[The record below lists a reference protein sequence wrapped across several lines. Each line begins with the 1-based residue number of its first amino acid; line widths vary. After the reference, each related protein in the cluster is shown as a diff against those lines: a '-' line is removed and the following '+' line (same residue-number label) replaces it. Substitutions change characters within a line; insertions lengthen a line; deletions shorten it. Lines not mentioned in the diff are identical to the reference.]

1 MSQITSRPRSNL
13 SFEGTSLSG
22 PPLNSALGVILGIQ
36 PSRQAVFAMIILG
49 RVTLPLRA
57 LLANL
62 CGIDHKG
69 ARAPLTPLAW
79 AKNFQVVEC
88 VVRLFGILNITEDS
102 FSDGGLYLAPHR
114 ALEHAR
120 SLIAAGADVVDVGPA
135 SSHPDSTPVSSAT
148 QIDRLR
154 PILASELDKRILS
167 VDCTSADVQRFAIE
181 HGVGYLNDIR
191 GFCEPEIY
199 PLLADSSV
207 RLVVMHSIS
216 NSEVAKRMDVSP
228 AHILDRVL
236 RFFDERLET
245 LLSSGIS
252 STRVILDPG
261 MGFFLGTDPETS
273 IEVLRHVREIK
284 DRYSLPILISV
295 SRKSFLQTLAGATTG
310 TTEAATLAAEIFCFD
325 QGVDFIRTHDPK
337 RLQQAIAVWKALRG
351 WNQ

>member
-1 MSQITSRPRSNL
+1 M
-13 SFEGTSLSG
+13 
-22 PPLNSALGVILGIQ
+22 GIQ

-154 PILASELDKRILS
+154 PILAS
-167 VDCTSADVQRFAIE
+167 
-181 HGVGYLNDIR
+181 
-191 GFCEPEIY
+191 
-199 PLLADSSV
+199 
-207 RLVVMHSIS
+207 
-216 NSEVAKRMDVSP
+216 VSP
-228 AHILDRVL
+228 TALM
-236 RFFDERLET
+236 E
-245 LLSSGIS
+245 
-252 STRVILDPG
+252 PG
-261 MGFFLGTDPETS
+261 MIGLMEPGEPGDFAFLDGVIFWSFVTLFFSRIVYRSGP
-273 IEVLRHVREIK
+273 VLASGNFCRRG
-284 DRYSLPILISV
+284 S
-295 SRKSFLQTLAGATTG
+295 TG
-310 TTEAATLAAEIFCFD
+310 RRCA
-325 QGVDFIRTHDPK
+325 
-337 RLQQAIAVWKALRG
+337 
-351 WNQ
+351 